1 MTAFLAAARAI
12 HLLSL
17 MTIFGGSAYSALL
30 RRGNL
35 VEPPARS
42 FRILFGIAAVLAL
55 LSGLAWFCLIAGQM
69 SGDWHGSVDPSILKL
84 AASDTRF
91 GHIFMPHFAGLIG
104 LCFLCMVMDRPAGL
118 VLAILAGLLLV
129 SLAPISHA
137 AASGGDIAIAG
148 AVSDATHLLA
158 AGFWLGG
165 LMALAFVIAR
175 NRDEAPALVSPLR
188 IFSTW
193 GTPVVIFL
201 VLSGVANA
209 LSILPLRA
217 MALHNPYFDLL
228 LVKIGLA
235 SMMAGLAALNRWRF
249 APALPSGG
257 EGAVRP
263 LAISVS
269 VELALGLFVVTIVG
283 YLGTMAPH

>member
-1 MTAFLAAARAI
+1 VTAFLAAARAV
-12 HLLSL
+12 HLMSL
-17 MTIFGGSAYSALL
+17 MTILGGSAYSALL

-42 FRILFGIAAVLAL
+42 IRILFVIAAVLAL
-55 LSGLAWFCLIAGQM
+55 LSGLVWFCLIAGQM
-69 SGDWHGSVDPSILKL
+69 SGGWQGSVDPSILKL

-104 LCFLCMVMDRPAGL
+104 LCFLCMMMDRPAGA
-118 VLAILAGLLLV
+118 VVAILAGLLLV

-137 AASGGDIAIAG
+137 AASSGDIAIVG
-148 AVSDATHLLA
+148 AASDATHLLA

-165 LMALAFVIAR
+165 LMALALVIGRCWGQAS
-175 NRDEAPALVSPLR
+175 ALMGPLR
-188 IFSTW
+188 IFSTL
-193 GTPVVIFL
+193 GAVVVVFL

-217 MALHNPYFDLL
+217 MALRNPYFDLL

-235 SMMAGLAALNRWRF
+235 SVMAGLAALNRWRF
-249 APALPSGG
+249 APALPSSGD
-257 EGAVRP
+257 GAVRG
-263 LAISVS
+263 LATS
-269 VELALGLFVVTIVG
+269 LGLEIAIGMLVVGIVG